1 MNLFESNIFT
11 LIYTC
16 LVIGLIVLF
25 FISFTLFIRR
35 VLQSS
40 VAKKHHVINMNQKLD
55 RIIELL
61 EKIRNSDRRGMKR
74 GMRMANYIK
83 ELREKVG
90 HDYVFLNFAGGCVF
104 NKEGEV
110 LLQKEETLTLGAFQV
125 VQWR

>member
-25 FISFTLFIRR
+25 SYHL
-35 VLQSS
+35 LCLLEEYYKSS

-61 EKIRNSDRRGMKR
+61 EKIKI
-74 GMRMANYIK
+74 AI
-83 ELREKVG
+83 E
-90 HDYVFLNFAGGCVF
+90 
-104 NKEGEV
+104 EV
-110 LLQKEETLTLGAFQV
+110 
-125 VQWR
+125 

>member
-11 LIYTC
+11 LIYIC

-40 VAKKHHVINMNQKLD
+40 VAKHHVINMNQKLD

-61 EKIRNSDRRGMKR
+61 EKIKI
-74 GMRMANYIK
+74 AI
-83 ELREKVG
+83 E
-90 HDYVFLNFAGGCVF
+90 
-104 NKEGEV
+104 EV
-110 LLQKEETLTLGAFQV
+110 
-125 VQWR
+125 

>member
-25 FISFTLFIRR
+25 FLSFTLFIKR

-40 VAKKHHVINMNQKLD
+40 VAKKQQVMHMNQKLD

-61 EKIRNSDRRGMKR
+61 EKD
-74 GMRMANYIK
+74 K
-83 ELREKVG
+83 E
-90 HDYVFLNFAGGCVF
+90 
-104 NKEGEV
+104 
-110 LLQKEETLTLGAFQV
+110 
-125 VQWR
+125 